1 MAVLTARVL
10 VFQCLLAAFE
20 ACGKKTKLDVLRKIW
35 LFTQVDLR
43 ILERPGYFDL
53 FSELTTL
60 LCYMPAYNTID
71 CYASDMLR
79 ACNVFLKSL
88 MPGCRYLPFFAVVD
102 EAQTAAEAFPY
113 AFRGT
118 PDSHEVDENG
128 GNFRNEVPR
137 RPALRQLLRLWE
149 EMLHLIVTGT
159 SLNLKYIT
167 ESVSSSIAKDSARA
181 IKVQDTGSHVNKED
195 QINRYLEYYLPP
207 GHLNTPTGKELLQRA
222 RYWLVGR
229 QVLFRPDRALPRFVA
244 SYVQNLVANKFQ
256 CCHKL
261 LTKYILDITNF
272 EPRDGRHWEELE
284 GSLPEDL
291 TDSPGPFDF
300 GRGKLFYLPIK
311 QLFDLELTAEQFGNS
326 LLETVDKL
334 VNYRLISGSLLFD
347 EEPVVPINLVKCGFA
362 RFRDL

>member
-1 MAVLTARVL
+1 VSIRSKFNRVLPMLSECGSADLHRILNSVSPFNYLSACGLRELPRKDSSREAVLENERCAQRCFMAVLTARVL

-53 FSELTTL
+53 FSESTL

-71 CYASDMLR
+71 RYASDMLR

-88 MPGCRYLPFFAVVD
+88 TPGCRYLPFFAVVD

-128 GNFRNEVPR
+128 GEFRNEVPR
-137 RPALRQLLRLWE
+137 RLALRQLLCLWE

-229 QVLFRPDRALPRFVA
+229 QVLFRPDRAL
-244 SYVQNLVANKFQ
+244 Y
-256 CCHKL
+256 
-261 LTKYILDITNF
+261 DNF
-272 EPRDGRHWEELE
+272 
-284 GSLPEDL
+284 
-291 TDSPGPFDF
+291 
-300 GRGKLFYLPIK
+300 
-311 QLFDLELTAEQFGNS
+311 
-326 LLETVDKL
+326 
-334 VNYRLISGSLLFD
+334 
-347 EEPVVPINLVKCGFA
+347 
-362 RFRDL
+362 